1 MKRSLLYIFYL
12 LAVICFAACTEDIAE
27 DTVSSTDEKGI
38 GQMVMFSS
46 GTTDNVVSR
55 ANANS
60 RYMPNAYRFVCR
72 MYYKAQTGSEKFD
85 VSGNTDQ
92 TAWLKVDGNLG
103 NSLYWNRLYSPV
115 SSEKGPGGIDDY
127 GNDYNATAFY
137 WQNRK
142 EHAFLAWTNLN
153 NATGIV
159 GGEEQGKLKFKKDM
173 DYRVYS
179 NETVKDY
186 ELDYYEIYGVSEKFS
201 NQEDM
206 EKYVRE
212 HGNEQSFKDAQ
223 TQLETS
229 KHYSWTDAQY
239 IYRHG
244 KQIKWSSSN
253 VAVANEVPNT
263 SYDMQW
269 YQEYMYFET
278 LPYTRNVSDTP
289 EYSTESGKT
298 HIIAYLRNSEGI
310 VAKAELKVNDEGK
323 PVDAGGNVIDDP
335 SKYVYSYAKTDVY
348 GNLLYDETK
357 PEYTFYF
364 SLHRVMKEHKR
375 FDDYP
380 CLAFDLTRGSKTSMA
395 QQPDIAQALTLQ
407 APSGATQE
415 SNRVNLYFR
424 HMFSQIQVNVKNSA
438 DNSVTLQAGDIQ
450 RVDLLGVSE
459 EGYVF
464 TDLDEDGNVHA
475 AAYKEIDFSKYNEQ
489 QLLDNSFGT
498 SFQMFKMPDEEIAT
512 GYLKSFNCITF
523 GQLQAIRITW
533 KETGEGDIIHASTF
547 RIPNPELVNLQSGT
561 KYIWNIE
568 IRRGTLAIIRTE
580 IVDWELPDDEK
591 HNTTADGTIQN

>member
-55 ANANS
+55 AKANS

-103 NSLYWNRLYSPV
+103 NSLYWNKDYTPV
-115 SSEKGPGGIDDY
+115 SEEKGPGGVDDY
-127 GNDYNATAFY
+127 GNDYGATAFY

-142 EHAFLAWTNLN
+142 EHAFLAWTDLN
-153 NATGIV
+153 KAQTIK
-159 GGEEQGKLKFKKDM
+159 GGTVEGTLKFDKDM

-179 NETVKDY
+179 NENIMAW
-186 ELDYYEIYGVSEKFS
+186 ELKYYQIYGVDRQFA
-201 NQEDM
+201 NQEEM
-206 EKYVRE
+206 EAYVRE
-212 HGNEQSFKDAQ
+212 HGKDAGFAEAQ
-223 TQLETS
+223 MTLENE
-229 KHYSWTDAQY
+229 KQWTWLPDMY
-239 IYRHG
+239 YYRHG
-244 KQIKWSSSN
+244 KQYKWSRQHVAQCN
-253 VAVANEVPNT
+253 VSETA
-263 SYDMQW
+263 YDNQW
-269 YQEYMYFET
+269 FQEFMYFET
-278 LPYTRNVSDTP
+278 LPYTPDETEDKVM
-289 EYSTESGKT
+289 STEPGKEN
-298 HIIAYLRNSEGI
+298 IIAYLKKDGLY
-310 VAKAELKVNDEGK
+310 VAKAEYNDADET
-323 PVDAGGNVIDDP
+323 
-335 SKYVYSYAKTDVY
+335 YTYAQTDEY
-348 GNLLYDETK
+348 GNLLYNEQK
-357 PEYTFYF
+357 PEFTFYF
-364 SLHRVMKEHKR
+364 SAHYAKEERKK
-375 FDDYP
+375 FDDYACNRFP
-380 CLAFDLTRGSKTSMA
+380 LTRDNRNSMSE
-395 QQPDIAQALTLQ
+395 QPDIVQALTLQ

-415 SNRVNLYFR
+415 SNRVNLYFQ
-424 HMFSQIQVNVKNSA
+424 HQFAQIQVNVKNSA
-438 DNSVTLQAGDIQ
+438 DNSVTLEAGDIKS
-450 RVDLLGVSE
+450 VDLLGVSE

-498 SFQMFKMPDEEIAT
+498 SFQMFEMPDEEKAT

-533 KETGEGDIIHASTF
+533 KETGEGSIIHASTF

-580 IVDWELPDDEK
+580 IVDWELPDDEA